1 MLYNRFSKKNG
12 VIQLN
17 AQEQQMFEN
26 LQRTIKLQA
35 KQLDSLLKLNAQQAE
50 KIKMLLQKIDELTCG
65 QKDSHNSSK
74 PPSSDGYMKKPAP
87 KSLRQSS
94 GKKQGGQPGHKG
106 SGMKIERLPDETI
119 QHYPPACVSCPR
131 RGECQARLAEKRYE
145 YDIVVHSK
153 LVEHQQME
161 CCCPMQNQAVLQ
173 GKFPEHIKATKQYG
187 LNIAAFASAL
197 STVGMVGIDRIHQL
211 LQSVFQVPISTGT
224 IRNMLDRLTDA
235 TKEAVAAIKEH
246 VQKLPCLHLDETGL
260 RVAGSLHWLHCA
272 CDEKWSFFALQKK
285 RGAEAIDAIGILPGY
300 EKLVV
305 HDCWAPYEKYQKSSH
320 ALCCAHILR
329 ELVYMDEQLGQAWA
343 RDMKCLLQEILHQRH
358 TLEAGGNTAFTGEEL
373 AAYSSRYDA
382 IVQVGIAGNP
392 LPAQESGKRGRPK
405 RGKIRA
411 LLDRLQGKKDQILRF
426 AWDWIVPFSNNE
438 AERSIRFSKV
448 KQKVSG
454 CFRTLSGAED
464 YASIMSFISTASK
477 HSVSYFDAVKAAL
490 NGDAL
495 QLVGQWA

>member
-26 LQRTIKLQA
+26 LQRTIELQA

-211 LQSVFQVPISTGT
+211 LQSVFQVPISTGS
-224 IRNMLDRLTDA
+224 
-235 TKEAVAAIKEH
+235 AI
-246 VQKLPCLHLDETGL
+246 CWTG
-260 RVAGSLHWLHCA
+260 
-272 CDEKWSFFALQKK
+272 
-285 RGAEAIDAIGILPGY
+285 
-300 EKLVV
+300 
-305 HDCWAPYEKYQKSSH
+305 
-320 ALCCAHILR
+320 
-329 ELVYMDEQLGQAWA
+329 
-343 RDMKCLLQEILHQRH
+343 
-358 TLEAGGNTAFTGEEL
+358 
-373 AAYSSRYDA
+373 
-382 IVQVGIAGNP
+382 
-392 LPAQESGKRGRPK
+392 
-405 RGKIRA
+405 
-411 LLDRLQGKKDQILRF
+411 
-426 AWDWIVPFSNNE
+426 
-438 AERSIRFSKV
+438 
-448 KQKVSG
+448 
-454 CFRTLSGAED
+454 
-464 YASIMSFISTASK
+464 
-477 HSVSYFDAVKAAL
+477 
-490 NGDAL
+490 
-495 QLVGQWA
+495 